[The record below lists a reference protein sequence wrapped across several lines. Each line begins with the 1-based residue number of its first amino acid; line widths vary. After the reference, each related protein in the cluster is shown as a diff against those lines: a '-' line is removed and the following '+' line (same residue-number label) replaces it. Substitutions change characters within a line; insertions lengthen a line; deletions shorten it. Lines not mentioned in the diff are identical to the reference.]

1 MVGVDTTCVGKG
13 VCVAVGGNQITV
25 GVGVFVEGRGIL
37 VGKGGR
43 GEIGAH
49 AVMQNI
55 NPI

>member
-1 MVGVDTTCVGKG
+1 VGKG

-25 GVGVFVEGRGIL
+25 GVGVFVEGRGVL

-43 GEIGAH
+43 GEIGTQ
-49 AVMQNI
+49 AVMKNI